1 MKYTSLFIADNMFE
15 ISTTFNEE
23 PIKFFVVVA
32 SSNKE
37 LDGLVE
43 FHLNHL
49 ATPYKPPVSQP
60 EPERTLEAIQSQIF
74 DLQAQVTSLMDSQST
89 L

>member
-1 MKYTSLFIADNMFE
+1 MFE
-15 ISTTFNEE
+15 LYTTFNDE
-23 PIKFFVVVA
+23 PNKYHLVVA
-32 SSNKE
+32 SSDKE

-49 ATPYKPPVSQP
+49 ATPYKPPIPSP
-60 EPERTLEAIQSQIF
+60 TPERTLEAIQAQIS

>member
-1 MKYTSLFIADNMFE
+1 MKYTASFIADNMFE

-32 SSNKE
+32 SSDTE

-49 ATPYKPPVSQP
+49 ATPYKPPNPSP
-60 EPERTLEAIQSQIF
+60 TPERTLEDIQAQIS
-74 DLQAQVTSLMDSQST
+74 DLQAQVTSLMDSQSM

>member
-15 ISTTFNEE
+15 ISTIFNEE

-32 SSNKE
+32 SSDKE
-37 LDGLVE
+37 LDGLVA

-49 ATPYKPPVSQP
+49 ATPYKPPIP
-60 EPERTLEAIQSQIF
+60 LPTPERTLEAIQSQIF
-74 DLQAQVTSLMDSQST
+74 DLQAQVTSLMDSQSS